1 MENLFIIVLICL
13 IAVALLYTGD
23 QTPALG
29 IIPAQIPGEIDY
41 VVLSRWLAMMAMP
54 LLINGYFLSQC
65 REVELLTLLHLK
77 ETIKWLKVKLFGC
90 FMHTILYT
98 AILVMPL
105 FIFYEHTTAIN
116 AFVLLCMN
124 NYLWMFI
131 QIALDDV
138 FPKASITGLV
148 VVAIIFFTFVVGE
161 QVKDYAFCFPT
172 SWGMV
177 CRSKIRS
184 DGNVEIGWFLIANLL
199 SILLCMSLFHG
210 AMRKRRRQK

>member
-77 ETIKWLKVKLFGC
+77 ETIK
-90 FMHTILYT
+90 
-98 AILVMPL
+98 
-105 FIFYEHTTAIN
+105 
-116 AFVLLCMN
+116 
-124 NYLWMFI
+124 
-131 QIALDDV
+131 
-138 FPKASITGLV
+138 
-148 VVAIIFFTFVVGE
+148 
-161 QVKDYAFCFPT
+161 
-172 SWGMV
+172 
-177 CRSKIRS
+177 
-184 DGNVEIGWFLIANLL
+184 
-199 SILLCMSLFHG
+199 
-210 AMRKRRRQK
+210 